1 MYCPRCGSPNT
12 DTTKYCRQCG
22 LPMTPV
28 SGYVSTGGT
37 AALAQ
42 VPPTGSS
49 PIDKVTEGLT
59 LKQRLV
65 VTILLWLISPALL
78 AVLDETLGGYGI
90 IDRII
95 PFAAILMPVGIVWAV
110 FRYKAKK
117 SLLEAQA
124 EHSQIAPPQAM
135 PVSYQQPALEQAPYR
150 PPIEPPRTN
159 PLTVEKSMPGS
170 VTEEDTRHLPGQEES
185 RK

>member
-22 LPMTPV
+22 LPMTQV

-37 AALAQ
+37 GTLA
-42 VPPTGSS
+42 PAPSTGST
-49 PIDKVTEGLT
+49 PLDKVTEGLT

-65 VTILLWLISPALL
+65 LTILLWLISPALL
-78 AVLDETLGGYGI
+78 AVLDETLGGFGI

-117 SLLEAQA
+117 RLLEAQA
-124 EHSQIAPPQAM
+124 EHAQLSAPQPM
-135 PVSYQQPALEQAPYR
+135 PVSYKQPLIEQAPYR

-170 VTEEDTRHLPGQEES
+170 VTEEETRHLPGRE
-185 RK
+185 K